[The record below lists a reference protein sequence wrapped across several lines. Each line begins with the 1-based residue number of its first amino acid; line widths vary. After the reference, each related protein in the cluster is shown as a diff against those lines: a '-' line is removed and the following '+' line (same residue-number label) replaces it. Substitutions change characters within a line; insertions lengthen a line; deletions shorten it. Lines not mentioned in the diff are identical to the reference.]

1 MAEHFKNTSGL
12 KVGDLIRWDNS
23 APCNLSLRE
32 MASPESSL
40 TRGRADFYVETS
52 DDVLRI
58 TTIEASSIIR
68 IEVQGRP
75 EHRFGHSLL
84 FDWSIQRFIP
94 ADAEWAQQD
103 LF

>member
-1 MAEHFKNTSGL
+1 MAKPFQNTFGL
-12 KVGDLIRWDNS
+12 KVGDLIRWGNS
-23 APCNLSLRE
+23 TSWNLSLRE
-32 MASPESSL
+32 MASPEPCL

-52 DDVLRI
+52 NDVLRI
-58 TTIEASSIIR
+58 TAIEASSIVR

-75 EHRFGHSLL
+75 EYRFGYSL

-94 ADAEWAQQD
+94 ASAEWAQQD